1 MDEKTVLSLEALVVR
16 DGELHIRQVSAN
28 VANVFEDVLGDAD
41 IMVPDDDREGNEDE
55 ACFYGCTYSDFED
68 GITEE
73 LAKIVAGVRANGAD
87 ITAAK
92 ETISASFVEL
102 LAAHN
107 IAVPGNK
114 DDIFQRMD
122 GYIAAMLSIVAKH
135 QNVPVNDWEY

>member
-1 MDEKTVLSLEALVVR
+1 MEIKDLVMH
-16 DGELHIRQVSAN
+16 DGALHIRHISAN
-28 VANVFEDVLGDAD
+28 IADIFECVLADAD
-41 IMVPDDDREGNEDE
+41 ILIPDDEREGDEDE
-55 ACFYGCTYSDFED
+55 AALYGDTYSDFED
-68 GITEE
+68 DITEE
-73 LAKIVAGVRANGAD
+73 LAKIVAGHRTNGAD

-92 ETISASFVEL
+92 EAIYASFVEL

>member
-1 MDEKTVLSLEALVVR
+1 MEIKDLVMH
-16 DGELHIRQVSAN
+16 DGALHIRHISAN
-28 VANVFEDVLGDAD
+28 IADIFECVLADAD
-41 IMVPDDDREGNEDE
+41 ILIPDDEREGDEDE
-55 ACFYGCTYSDFED
+55 AALYGDTYSDFED
-68 GITEE
+68 DITEE
-73 LAKIVAGVRANGAD
+73 LAKIVAGHRANG
-87 ITAAK
+87 
-92 ETISASFVEL
+92 ASFVEL